1 MLKSKFIY
9 IYILFQDINSTDK
22 NGWTPVHGAC
32 YHGRLGCLQLLN
44 KWGASIDEVDN
55 IGNTPG
61 MFMRNCLQVSF
72 SLFAGNFTDFYWQKL
87 LVSPRIEL
95 FHTYN

>member
-1 MLKSKFIY
+1 MFSCNIFC
-9 IYILFQDINSTDK
+9 QDINCTDK
-22 NGWTPVHGAC
+22 NGWTPVHAAC

-61 MFMRNCLQVSF
+61 SFVTNYVIAGLQRSTMKPKNDGTLCYSEQF
-72 SLFAGNFTDFYWQKL
+72 PFILSPHAG
-87 LVSPRIEL
+87 RR
-95 FHTYN
+95 